1 MRKCALIT
9 GASRGIGKAIAIQLA
24 KDHSYHILINYSA
37 NTVAANATK
46 DQIIMEGGNSEVIQ
60 FNVQDKLEVSNKL
73 MKWKEN
79 NPEDIIEVLVNN
91 AGITKDNLLLWMS
104 DKEWGSVVDISL
116 KGFYNVTNTILQD
129 MIKLRKGRII
139 NIASISGLKGN
150 SGQTNYSAAKGGL
163 IAASKSLSQELAR
176 RGITV
181 NAIAPGFIHSDM
193 TKDLPEK
200 ELKKFIPLRRFGTAE
215 EVAHLVSFIASDK
228 AAYITGEVINI
239 NGGIYS

>member
-1 MRKCALIT
+1 MKKCALIT

-24 KDHSYHILINYSA
+24 KDNSYHILINYST

-46 DQIIMEGGNSEVIQ
+46 NQIIKEGGSAEIIQ
-60 FNVQDKLEVSNKL
+60 FNVQNKLEVSDKL

-79 NPEDIIEVLVNN
+79 NPDDIIEVLVNN
-91 AGITKDNLLLWMS
+91 AGITQDNLLLWMS
-104 DKEWGSVVDISL
+104 DEEWGSVLDVSL

-163 IAASKSLSQELAR
+163 IAASKSLSQEVAR

-181 NAIAPGFIHSDM
+181 NAVAPGFIHSDM

-200 ELKKFIPLRRFGTAE
+200 ELKKFIPLRRFGKAE

>member
-9 GASRGIGKAIAIQLA
+9 GASRGIGKAIAIQLS
-24 KDHSYHILINYSA
+24 KDHSYHILINYSS
-37 NTVAANATK
+37 NIAAATETK
-46 DQIIMEGGNSEVIQ
+46 DQIIRDGGTAEVLQ
-60 FNVQDKLEVSNKL
+60 FNVQMKGEVSEKL
-73 MKWKEN
+73 FAWKEN
-79 NPEDIIEVLVNN
+79 NPDDIIEVLVNN
-91 AGITKDNLLLWMS
+91 AGITHDNLLLWMS
-104 DKEWGSVVDISL
+104 DEEWGSVLDVSL
-116 KGFYNVTNTILQD
+116 KGFYNVTNNILQD
-129 MIKLRKGRII
+129 MIKLRKRRII

-163 IAASKSLSQELAR
+163 IAASKSLSQEVAR

-200 ELKKFIPLRRFGTAE
+200 ELKKFIPLRRFGSAL

>member
-1 MRKCALIT
+1 MKKCALIT

-24 KDHSYHILINYSA
+24 KDNSYHILINYST

-46 DQIIMEGGNSEVIQ
+46 NQIIKEGGSAEIIQ
-60 FNVQDKLEVSNKL
+60 FNVQNKLEVSDKL

-79 NPEDIIEVLVNN
+79 NPDDIIEVLVNN
-91 AGITKDNLLLWMS
+91 AGITQDNLLLWMS
-104 DKEWGSVVDISL
+104 DKEWGSVLDVSL

-163 IAASKSLSQELAR
+163 IAASKSLSQEVAR

-181 NAIAPGFIHSDM
+181 NAVAPGFIHSDM

-200 ELKKFIPLRRFGTAE
+200 ELKKFIPLRRFGKAE

>member
-1 MRKCALIT
+1 MKKCALIT
-9 GASRGIGKAIAIQLA
+9 GSSRGIGKAIAIQLA
-24 KDHSYHILINYSA
+24 KDYSYHILINYSA
-37 NTVAANATK
+37 NIVAANETK
-46 DQIIMEGGNSEVIQ
+46 DQILMEGGSSEVIQ

-79 NPEDIIEVLVNN
+79 NPNDIVEVLVNN
-91 AGITKDNLLLWMS
+91 AGITKDNLLLWMN
-104 DKEWGSVVDISL
+104 DEEWGSVLDVSL
-116 KGFYNVTNTILQD
+116 KGFYNVTNIILQD
-129 MIKLRKGRII
+129 MIKLRKGRVI

-163 IAASKSLSQELAR
+163 IAASKSLSQEVAR

-200 ELKKFIPLRRFGTAE
+200 DLKKLIPLRRFGTAE

>member
-9 GASRGIGKAIAIQLA
+9 GASRGIGKAIAIQLS
-24 KDHSYHILINYSA
+24 KDHSYHILINYSS
-37 NTVAANATK
+37 NIAAATETK
-46 DQIIMEGGNSEVIQ
+46 DQIIRDGGTAEVLQ
-60 FNVQDKLEVSNKL
+60 FNVQMKGEVSEKL
-73 MKWKEN
+73 FAWKEN
-79 NPEDIIEVLVNN
+79 NPDDIIEVLVNN
-91 AGITKDNLLLWMS
+91 AGITHDNLLLWMS
-104 DKEWGSVVDISL
+104 DEEWGSVLDVSL
-116 KGFYNVTNTILQD
+116 KGFYNVTNNILQD

-163 IAASKSLSQELAR
+163 IAASKSLSQEVAR

-200 ELKKFIPLRRFGTAE
+200 ELKKFIPLRRFGSAL

>member
-1 MRKCALIT
+1 MKKCALIT
-9 GASRGIGKAIAIQLA
+9 GASRGIGRAIAIQLA

-37 NTVAANATK
+37 NTLAANEAK
-46 DQIIMEGGNSEVIQ
+46 EFIISEGGSAEVIQ
-60 FNVQDKLEVSNKL
+60 FNVQDSKSVSKNL
-73 MKWKEN
+73 SQWKRD
-79 NPEDIIEVLVNN
+79 NPDDIIEVLVNN
-91 AGITKDNLLLWMS
+91 AGITKDNLFLWMEA
-104 DKEWGSVVDISL
+104 DDWNSVVDVSL
-116 KGFYNVTNTILQD
+116 KGFYNVTNNILQD
-129 MIKLRKGRII
+129 MIKLKKGRIV

-163 IAASKSLSQELAR
+163 IAASKSLSQEVAR

-193 TKDLPEK
+193 TKDLSEK
-200 ELKKFIPLRRFGTAE
+200 EIKKFIPLRRFGTTE

-228 AAYITGEVINI
+228 SAYITGEVINI

>member
-24 KDHSYHILINYSA
+24 KDHSYHILINYSV
-37 NTVAANATK
+37 NTVAANETK
-46 DQIIMEGGNSEVIQ
+46 DQIIMEGGSSEVIQ

-73 MKWKEN
+73 MKWKKN
-79 NPEDIIEVLVNN
+79 NPDDIVEVLVNN
-91 AGITKDNLLLWMS
+91 AGITKDNLLLWMN
-104 DKEWGSVVDISL
+104 DEEWGSVLDVSL

>member
-1 MRKCALIT
+1 M
-9 GASRGIGKAIAIQLA
+9 
-24 KDHSYHILINYSA
+24 INYSA
-37 NTVAANATK
+37 NTVAANETK
-46 DQIIMEGGNSEVIQ
+46 DQIIMEGGSAEVIQ

-79 NPEDIIEVLVNN
+79 NPDDIVEVLVNN
-91 AGITKDNLLLWMS
+91 AGITKDNLLLWMN
-104 DKEWGSVVDISL
+104 DEEWGSVVDISL

-139 NIASISGLKGN
+139 NITSISGLKGN

-200 ELKKFIPLRRFGTAE
+200 ELKKFIPLRRFGTVE

>member
-37 NTVAANATK
+37 NTVAANETK
-46 DQIIMEGGNSEVIQ
+46 DQIIMEGGSSEVIQ

-73 MKWKEN
+73 MKWKKN
-79 NPEDIIEVLVNN
+79 NPDDIVEVLVNN
-91 AGITKDNLLLWMS
+91 AGITKDNLLLWMN
-104 DKEWGSVVDISL
+104 DEEWGSVLDVSL

-129 MIKLRKGRII
+129 MIRLRKGRII

>member
-1 MRKCALIT
+1 MKKCALIT
-9 GASRGIGKAIAIQLA
+9 GASRGIGKAIAIQLS
-24 KDHSYHILINYSA
+24 KDYSYHILINYSV
-37 NTVAANATK
+37 NIVAANATK
-46 DQIIMEGGNSEVIQ
+46 DQIIKEGGSAEIIQ

-79 NPEDIIEVLVNN
+79 NPNDIVEVLVNN
-91 AGITKDNLLLWMS
+91 AGITKDNLLLWMNAE
-104 DKEWGSVVDISL
+104 EWGNVVDISL

-163 IAASKSLSQELAR
+163 IAASKSLSQEVAR

-181 NAIAPGFIHSDM
+181 NAVAPGFIHSDM

-200 ELKKFIPLRRFGTAE
+200 ELKKFIPLRRFGKAE

>member
-24 KDHSYHILINYSA
+24 KDHSYHILINYST

-46 DQIIMEGGNSEVIQ
+46 DQIITEGGSAEVIQ
-60 FNVQDKLEVSNKL
+60 FNVQNKLEVSNKL

-79 NPEDIIEVLVNN
+79 NPEDSIEVLVNN

-104 DKEWGSVVDISL
+104 DSEWEDVVDVSL
-116 KGFYNVTNTILQD
+116 KGFYYVTNIILQD

-163 IAASKSLSQELAR
+163 IAASKSLSQEVAR

-200 ELKKFIPLRRFGTAE
+200 EIKKFIPLRRFGTAE

>member
-9 GASRGIGKAIAIQLA
+9 GASRGIGKAIALQLA

-37 NTVAANATK
+37 NTIAANATK
-46 DQIIMEGGNSEVIQ
+46 DQIIKEGGSAEIIQ
-60 FNVQDKLEVSNKL
+60 FNVQIKEEVSPQL
-73 MKWKEN
+73 ITWKEN
-79 NPEDIIEVLVNN
+79 NSEDIIEVLVNN

-129 MIKLRKGRII
+129 MIKLKKGRII

-215 EVAHLVSFIASDK
+215 EVAHLVSFVTSDK

-239 NGGIYS
+239 NGGIFS

>member
-37 NTVAANATK
+37 NTVAANETK
-46 DQIIMEGGNSEVIQ
+46 DQIIMEGGSSEVIQ

-73 MKWKEN
+73 MKWKKN
-79 NPEDIIEVLVNN
+79 NPEDIVEVLVNN
-91 AGITKDNLLLWMS
+91 AGITKDNLLLWMN
-104 DKEWGSVVDISL
+104 DEEWGSVVDVSL

-129 MIKLRKGRII
+129 MIKLRKGRVI

-215 EVAHLVSFIASDK
+215 EVAHLVSFVASDK

>member
-1 MRKCALIT
+1 MKKCALIT
-9 GASRGIGKAIAIQLA
+9 GASRGIGRAIAIQLA
-24 KDHSYHILINYSA
+24 KDHSYHILINYSVNILAA
-37 NTVAANATK
+37 NTAK
-46 DQIIMEGGNSEVIQ
+46 EFIISQGGSAEVLQ
-60 FNVQDKLEVSNKL
+60 FNVQDSKSVAENLNQ
-73 MKWKEN
+73 WKSD
-79 NPEDIIEVLVNN
+79 NPDDIIEVLVNN
-91 AGITKDNLLLWMS
+91 AGITKDNLFLWMAA
-104 DKEWGSVVDISL
+104 DDWNSVVDVSL
-116 KGFYNVTNTILQD
+116 KGFYNVTNNILQD
-129 MIKLRKGRII
+129 MIKLKKGRII
-139 NIASISGLKGN
+139 NIASISGIKGN

-163 IAASKSLSQELAR
+163 IAASKSLSQEVAR

-181 NAIAPGFIHSDM
+181 NAIAPGFIFSDM

>member
-24 KDHSYHILINYSA
+24 KDHSYHILINYST
-37 NTVAANATK
+37 NTVAANETK
-46 DQIIMEGGNSEVIQ
+46 DQIIMEGGSSEVIQ

-79 NPEDIIEVLVNN
+79 NPNDIIEVLVNN
-91 AGITKDNLLLWMS
+91 AGITKDNLLLWMN
-104 DKEWGSVVDISL
+104 DEEWGDVVDVSL

-129 MIKLRKGRII
+129 MIRLRKGRII

-163 IAASKSLSQELAR
+163 IAASKSLSQEVAR

>member
-1 MRKCALIT
+1 MKKCALIT

-37 NTVAANATK
+37 NTTAANITK
-46 DQIIMEGGNSEVIQ
+46 DQIITEGGSAEVIQ

-91 AGITKDNLLLWMS
+91 AGITKDNLLLWMN
-104 DKEWGSVVDISL
+104 DEEWGSVVDVSL

-129 MIKLRKGRII
+129 MIKLRKGRVI

-163 IAASKSLSQELAR
+163 IAASKALSQEVAR

>member
-1 MRKCALIT
+1 MKKCALIT
-9 GASRGIGKAIAIQLA
+9 GSSRGIGKAIAIQLA
-24 KDHSYHILINYSA
+24 KDHSYHILINYST

-46 DQIIMEGGNSEVIQ
+46 DQIITEGGSAEVIQ
-60 FNVQDKLEVSNKL
+60 FNVQNKLEVSNKL

-79 NPEDIIEVLVNN
+79 NPDDIVEVLVNN
-91 AGITKDNLLLWMS
+91 AGITKDNLLLWMN
-104 DKEWGSVVDISL
+104 DEEWGSVVDISL

-215 EVAHLVSFIASDK
+215 EVAHLVSFVASDK

>member
-1 MRKCALIT
+1 MKKCALIT

-24 KDHSYHILINYSA
+24 KDHSYHILINYST

-46 DQIIMEGGNSEVIQ
+46 NQIITEGGSAEIIQ
-60 FNVQDKLEVSNKL
+60 FNVQNKLEVSNKL

-91 AGITKDNLLLWMS
+91 AGITKDNLLLWMN

-129 MIKLRKGRII
+129 MIKLRKGRVI

-163 IAASKSLSQELAR
+163 IAASKSLSQEVAR

>member
-9 GASRGIGKAIAIQLA
+9 GASRGIGKAIAIQLS
-24 KDHSYHILINYSA
+24 KDHSYHILINYSV
-37 NTVAANATK
+37 NIVAANATK
-46 DQIIMEGGNSEVIQ
+46 DQIITEGGSADIIQ

-91 AGITKDNLLLWMS
+91 AGITKDNLLLWMN
-104 DKEWGSVVDISL
+104 DEEWGNVVDISL

-163 IAASKSLSQELAR
+163 IAASKSLSQEVAR

>member
-1 MRKCALIT
+1 MKKYALIT

-24 KDHSYHILINYSA
+24 KDHSYHILINYST
-37 NTVAANATK
+37 NTTAANATK
-46 DQIIMEGGNSEVIQ
+46 DQIITEGGSAEVIQ

-73 MKWKEN
+73 MQWKEN
-79 NPEDIIEVLVNN
+79 NPEGIIEVLVNN
-91 AGITKDNLLLWMS
+91 AGITKDNLLLWMN
-104 DKEWGSVVDISL
+104 DEEWGNVVDISL

-163 IAASKSLSQELAR
+163 IAASKSLSQEVAR

-181 NAIAPGFIHSDM
+181 NSIAPGFIHSDM
-193 TKDLPEK
+193 TKDLAEK
-200 ELKKFIPLRRFGTAE
+200 DLKKFIPLRRFGTAE

>member
-1 MRKCALIT
+1 MKKCALIT

-37 NTVAANATK
+37 NITAASATK
-46 DQIIMEGGNSEVIQ
+46 DQITTEGGSAEIIQ
-60 FNVQDKLEVSNKL
+60 FNVQNKLEVSNKL

-79 NPEDIIEVLVNN
+79 NPDDIIEVLVNN
-91 AGITKDNLLLWMS
+91 AGIAKDNLLLWMN
-104 DKEWGSVVDISL
+104 DEEWENVVDISL

-129 MIKLRKGRII
+129 MIKLKKGRII

-215 EVAHLVSFIASDK
+215 EVAHLVSFVTSDK

-239 NGGIYS
+239 NGGIFS

>member
-1 MRKCALIT
+1 MKKYALIT

-24 KDHSYHILINYSA
+24 KDHSYHILINYST
-37 NTVAANATK
+37 NTTAANATK
-46 DQIIMEGGNSEVIQ
+46 DQIITEGGSAEVIQ

-73 MKWKEN
+73 MQWKEN
-79 NPEDIIEVLVNN
+79 NPEGIIEVLVNN
-91 AGITKDNLLLWMS
+91 AGITKDNLLLWMN
-104 DKEWGSVVDISL
+104 DEEWGDVVDVSL

-163 IAASKSLSQELAR
+163 IAASKSLSQEVAR

>member
-1 MRKCALIT
+1 MKKCALIT

-24 KDHSYHILINYSA
+24 KDHSYHILINYSI

-46 DQIIMEGGNSEVIQ
+46 DQIITEGGSAEVIQ
-60 FNVQDKLEVSNKL
+60 FNVQNKLEVSNKL

-79 NPEDIIEVLVNN
+79 NPDDIVEVLVNN

-104 DKEWGSVVDISL
+104 DSEWEDVVDVSL
-116 KGFYNVTNTILQD
+116 KGFYYVTNIILQD

-163 IAASKSLSQELAR
+163 IAASKSLSQEVAR

-200 ELKKFIPLRRFGTAE
+200 EIKKFIPLRRFGTAE

>member
-1 MRKCALIT
+1 MKKCALIT

-24 KDHSYHILINYSA
+24 KDHSYHILINYST

-46 DQIIMEGGNSEVIQ
+46 NQIIKEGGNAEIIQ
-60 FNVQDKLEVSNKL
+60 FNVQNKLEVSDKL

-79 NPEDIIEVLVNN
+79 NPDDIIEVLVNN
-91 AGITKDNLLLWMS
+91 AGITQDNLLLWMS
-104 DKEWGSVVDISL
+104 DEEWGSVLDVSL
-116 KGFYNVTNTILQD
+116 KGFYNVTNIILQD
-129 MIKLRKGRII
+129 MIKLRKGRVI

-163 IAASKSLSQELAR
+163 IAASKSLSQEVAR

-200 ELKKFIPLRRFGTAE
+200 ELKKFIPLRRFGTTE

>member
-24 KDHSYHILINYSA
+24 KDHSYHILINYST

-46 DQIIMEGGNSEVIQ
+46 NQIIMEGGSGEVMQ

-79 NPEDIIEVLVNN
+79 NPADIIEVLVNN
-91 AGITKDNLLLWMS
+91 AGITKDNLLLWMN
-104 DKEWGSVVDISL
+104 DEEWGSVLDVSL